1 MRRRRRGRR
10 RGKGRSEKKTERGER
25 EAAACTEKKLFIFIS
40 LRREWRYNFSLFPLW
55 FGARTPRVPP
65 RGKTLRARSVHAR
78 LSSRRVHELERR
90 NVNPVFFVG
99 D

>member
-40 LRREWRYNFSLFPLW
+40 L
-55 FGARTPRVPP
+55 
-65 RGKTLRARSVHAR
+65 
-78 LSSRRVHELERR
+78 
-90 NVNPVFFVG
+90 
-99 D
+99 